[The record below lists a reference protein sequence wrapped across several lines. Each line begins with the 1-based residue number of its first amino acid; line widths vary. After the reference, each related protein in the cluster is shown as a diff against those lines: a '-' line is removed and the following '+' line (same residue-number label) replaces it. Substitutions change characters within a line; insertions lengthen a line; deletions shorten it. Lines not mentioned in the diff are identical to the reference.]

1 MTRNLQLYS
10 LQHVS
15 TRAVHHQTKYNYK
28 NCNNVR
34 LNAVYLFH
42 YISWVRTAVLCVA
55 SGSA

>member
-15 TRAVHHQTKYNYK
+15 TRAVHHQIKYNYK

-42 YISWVRTAVLCVA
+42 YISWVLCQIGRAHV
-55 SGSA
+55 